1 VENPLRPL
9 EEKEEDEEKEW
20 KRPLLFDARKLR
32 NSGKGFPKT
41 RVADEDTLDRMLPFL
56 VCQHLPGH
64 WSECYR
70 EPLLPVVQQR
80 HDFVRVPA
88 DQML

>member
-1 VENPLRPL
+1 VENPLCPL
-9 EEKEEDEEKEW
+9 KEKEEDEEW
-20 KRPLLFDARKLR
+20 KHLLLFDARKLR
-32 NSGKGFPKT
+32 SSSKGFPKT
-41 RVADEDTLDRMLPFL
+41 RAADEDTLDRMLPFL

-64 WSECYR
+64 WSECHQ

-80 HDFVRVPA
+80 HDLVREPA